1 MATKHRENIKDK
13 GERNLIQ
20 SFDDLLKAVTSL
32 PKRHIAVAA
41 AHDLEVLEAIE
52 HAVRFGLVH
61 ATLVG
66 KKSIIEELAT
76 KHQLDLSSMKI
87 VDAEDAI
94 QAARKAVEM
103 VSNGEAHMLMKG
115 IVDTAN
121 LLRAVL
127 DKEIGLRTGN
137 LICHVAV
144 MEVPGLKRLLFMTD
158 GGMNIAPTLE
168 QKVDILQSALTV
180 ARRFGVQQPKV
191 VPLAA
196 FEQVNP
202 KMQATVDGQALHEMA
217 LAGQFG
223 DALVSGPLAFDG
235 ALVPEAA
242 KHKGI
247 TGPIAGHA
255 DIVLVPYIE
264 VGNVM
269 YKSLVYFGQTKVAGV
284 VVGARKPIVL
294 TSRSDSPEAK
304 FRSIAVASY
313 LANE

>member
-1 MATKHRENIKDK
+1 MIK
-13 GERNLIQ
+13 
-20 SFDDLLKAVTSL
+20 SFDELIEKVSSL
-32 PKRHIAVAA
+32 PKRHLAVAA
-41 AHDLEVLEAIE
+41 AHDLEVLEAVSQ
-52 HAVRFGLVH
+52 AVTFGLVS

-66 KKSIIEELAT
+66 KKAEIEKIAKEHAINLADM
-76 KHQLDLSSMKI
+76 QIL
-87 VDAEDAI
+87 DAEDNI
-94 QAARKAVEM
+94 QAARKAVEL
-103 VSNGEAHMLMKG
+103 VSSGQAHMLMKG

-144 MEVPGLKRLLFMTD
+144 MEVPGLDRLIFMTD

-168 QKVDILQSALTV
+168 QKADILQSALTV
-180 ARRFGVQQPKV
+180 ARKFGVKQPKV
-191 VPLAA
+191 VPIAA

-202 KMQATVDGQALHEMA
+202 NMQATVDGQALHDMA
-217 LAGQFG
+217 LAGEFG
-223 DALVSGPLAFDG
+223 DAIVSGPLAFDG

-247 TGPIAGHA
+247 KDPVAGYA
-255 DIVLVPYIE
+255 DVILVPFIE

-269 YKSLVYFGQTKVAGV
+269 YKSLVYFGNTKVAGI
-284 VVGARKPIVL
+284 VVGAKKPIVL
-294 TSRSDSPEAK
+294 TSRSDTPEAK

-313 LANE
+313 MAAE

>member
-1 MATKHRENIKDK
+1 MIK
-13 GERNLIQ
+13 
-20 SFDDLLKAVTSL
+20 SFDELIEKVSSL
-32 PKRHIAVAA
+32 PKRHLAVAA
-41 AHDLEVLEAIE
+41 AHDLEVLEAVSQ
-52 HAVRFGLVH
+52 AVTFGLVS

-66 KKSIIEELAT
+66 KKAEIEKIAKEHAINLADM
-76 KHQLDLSSMKI
+76 QIL
-87 VDAEDAI
+87 DAEDNI
-94 QAARKAVEM
+94 QAAKKAVEL
-103 VSNGEAHMLMKG
+103 VSSGQAHMLMKG

-144 MEVPGLKRLLFMTD
+144 MEVPGLDRLIYMTD

-168 QKVDILQSALTV
+168 QKADILQSALTV
-180 ARRFGVQQPKV
+180 ARKFGVKQPKV
-191 VPLAA
+191 VPIAA

-202 KMQATVDGQALHEMA
+202 KMQATVDGQALHDMA
-217 LAGQFG
+217 LAGEFG
-223 DALVSGPLAFDG
+223 DAIVSGPLAFDG

-247 TGPIAGHA
+247 KDPVAGYA
-255 DIVLVPYIE
+255 DVILVPFIE

-269 YKSLVYFGQTKVAGV
+269 YKSLVYFGNTKVAGI
-284 VVGARKPIVL
+284 VVGAKKPIVL
-294 TSRSDSPEAK
+294 TSRSDTPEAK

-313 LANE
+313 MAAE

>member
-1 MATKHRENIKDK
+1 MIK
-13 GERNLIQ
+13 
-20 SFDDLLKAVTSL
+20 SFDELLAKVVSL
-32 PKRHIAVAA
+32 PKRHLAVAA
-41 AHDLEVLEAIE
+41 AHDLEVLEAVSQ
-52 HAVRFGLVH
+52 AVNYGLID

-66 KKSIIEELAT
+66 IKSEIEKLAQE
-76 KHQLDLSSMKI
+76 HQIDISKMK
-87 VDAEDAI
+87 VLDAEDNI
-94 QAARKAVEM
+94 QAARKAVEL
-103 VSNGEAHMLMKG
+103 VSTGQAHMLMKG
-115 IVDTAN
+115 IVDTAS

-144 MEVPGLKRLLFMTD
+144 MEIPGLDRLIFMTD
-158 GGMNIAPTLE
+158 GGMNIAPNLE
-168 QKVDILQSALTV
+168 QKADILQSALSV
-180 ARRFGVQQPKV
+180 ARKFGVIQPKV

-202 KMQATVDGQALHEMA
+202 KMQATVDAQALQERA
-217 LAGQFG
+217 LAGEFG
-223 DALVSGPLAFDG
+223 DAIISGPLAFDG

-247 TGPIAGHA
+247 KHPAAGYA
-255 DIVLVPYIE
+255 DIILVPFIE

-269 YKSLVYFGQTKVAGV
+269 YKSLVYFGDTKVAGI

-294 TSRSDSPEAK
+294 TSRSDTPEAK

-313 LANE
+313 MANE

>member
-1 MATKHRENIKDK
+1 LIK
-13 GERNLIQ
+13 
-20 SFDDLLKAVTSL
+20 SFDELIEKVSSL
-32 PKRHIAVAA
+32 PKRHLAVAA
-41 AHDLEVLEAIE
+41 AHDLEVLEAVSQ
-52 HAVRFGLVH
+52 AVTFGLVS

-66 KKSIIEELAT
+66 KKAEIEKIASEHEINLADM
-76 KHQLDLSSMKI
+76 QIL
-87 VDAEDAI
+87 DAEDNI
-94 QAARKAVEM
+94 QSARKAVEL
-103 VSNGEAHMLMKG
+103 VSSGQAHMLMKG

-144 MEVPGLKRLLFMTD
+144 MEVPGLDRLIYMTD

-168 QKVDILQSALTV
+168 QKADILQSALTV
-180 ARRFGVQQPKV
+180 ARKFGVKQPKV
-191 VPLAA
+191 VPIAA

-202 KMQATVDGQALHEMA
+202 KMQATVDGQALHDMA
-217 LAGQFG
+217 LAGEFG
-223 DALVSGPLAFDG
+223 DAIVSGPLAFDG

-247 TGPIAGHA
+247 KDPVAGYA
-255 DIVLVPYIE
+255 DVILVPFIE

-269 YKSLVYFGQTKVAGV
+269 YKSLVYFGNTKVAGI
-284 VVGARKPIVL
+284 VVGAKKPIVL
-294 TSRSDSPEAK
+294 TSRSDTPEAK

-313 LANE
+313 MAAE

>member
-1 MATKHRENIKDK
+1 MIK
-13 GERNLIQ
+13 
-20 SFDDLLKAVTSL
+20 SFDELIEKVSSL
-32 PKRHIAVAA
+32 PKRHLAVAA
-41 AHDLEVLEAIE
+41 AHDLEVLEAVSQ
-52 HAVRFGLVH
+52 AVTFGLVS

-66 KKSIIEELAT
+66 KKAEIEKIASEHEINLADM
-76 KHQLDLSSMKI
+76 QIL
-87 VDAEDAI
+87 DAEDNI
-94 QAARKAVEM
+94 QSARKAVEL
-103 VSNGEAHMLMKG
+103 VSSGQAHMLMKG

-144 MEVPGLKRLLFMTD
+144 MEVPGLDRLIYMTD

-168 QKVDILQSALTV
+168 QKADILQSALTV
-180 ARRFGVQQPKV
+180 ARKFGVKQPKV
-191 VPLAA
+191 VPIAA

-202 KMQATVDGQALHEMA
+202 KMQATVDGQALHDMA
-217 LAGQFG
+217 LAGEFG
-223 DALVSGPLAFDG
+223 DAIVSGPLAFDG

-247 TGPIAGHA
+247 KDPVAGYA
-255 DIVLVPYIE
+255 DVILVPFIE

-269 YKSLVYFGQTKVAGV
+269 YKSLVYFGNTKVAGI
-284 VVGARKPIVL
+284 VVGAKKPIVL
-294 TSRSDSPEAK
+294 TSRSDTPEAK

-313 LANE
+313 MAAE

>member
-1 MATKHRENIKDK
+1 MIK
-13 GERNLIQ
+13 
-20 SFDDLLKAVTSL
+20 SFDELIEKVSSL
-32 PKRHIAVAA
+32 PKRHLAVAA
-41 AHDLEVLEAIE
+41 AHDLEVLEAVSQ
-52 HAVRFGLVH
+52 AVTFGLVS

-66 KKSIIEELAT
+66 KKAEIEKIAKEHAINLADM
-76 KHQLDLSSMKI
+76 QIL
-87 VDAEDAI
+87 DAEDNI
-94 QAARKAVEM
+94 QAARKAVEL
-103 VSNGEAHMLMKG
+103 VSSGQAHMLMKG

-144 MEVPGLKRLLFMTD
+144 MEVPRLDRLIYMTD

-168 QKVDILQSALTV
+168 QKADILQSALTV
-180 ARRFGVQQPKV
+180 ARKFGVKQPKV
-191 VPLAA
+191 VPIAA

-202 KMQATVDGQALHEMA
+202 KMQATVDGQALHDMA
-217 LAGQFG
+217 LAGEFG
-223 DALVSGPLAFDG
+223 DAIVSGPLAFDG

-247 TGPIAGHA
+247 KDPVAGYA
-255 DIVLVPYIE
+255 DVILVPFIE

-269 YKSLVYFGQTKVAGV
+269 YKSLVYFGNTKVAGI
-284 VVGARKPIVL
+284 VVGAKKPIVL
-294 TSRSDSPEAK
+294 TSRSDTPEAK

-313 LANE
+313 MAAE

>member
-1 MATKHRENIKDK
+1 MQILKVIEKERGPLIK
-13 GERNLIQ
+13 
-20 SFDDLLKAVTSL
+20 SFDELIEKVSSL
-32 PKRHIAVAA
+32 PKRHLAVAA
-41 AHDLEVLEAIE
+41 AHDLEVLEAVSQ
-52 HAVRFGLVH
+52 AVTFGLVS

-66 KKSIIEELAT
+66 KKDEIEKIAKEHEIDLADMRII
-76 KHQLDLSSMKI
+76 
-87 VDAEDAI
+87 DAEDNI
-94 QAARKAVEM
+94 QAARKAVEL
-103 VSNGEAHMLMKG
+103 VSSGQAHMLMKG

-144 MEVPGLKRLLFMTD
+144 MEVPGLERLIFMTD

-168 QKVDILQSALTV
+168 QKADILQSALTV
-180 ARRFGVQQPKV
+180 ARKFGVNQPKV
-191 VPLAA
+191 APIAA

-217 LAGQFG
+217 LAGEFG

-247 TGPIAGHA
+247 KDPAAGYA
-255 DIVLVPYIE
+255 DVILVPFIE

-269 YKSLVYFGQTKVAGV
+269 YKALVYFGNTKVAGI
-284 VVGARKPIVL
+284 VVGAKKPIVL
-294 TSRSDSPEAK
+294 TSRSDTPEAK

-313 LANE
+313 MAAE

>member
-1 MATKHRENIKDK
+1 LIK
-13 GERNLIQ
+13 
-20 SFDDLLKAVTSL
+20 SFDELLVKVATL
-32 PKRHIAVAA
+32 PKRHLAVAA
-41 AHDLEVLEAIE
+41 AHDLEVLEAVS
-52 HAVRFGLVH
+52 HAVSYGLVN

-66 KKSIIEELAT
+66 KRAEIERIAQE
-76 KHQLDLSSMKI
+76 HGIDLSAMEI
-87 VDAEDAI
+87 IDAEDNI
-94 QAARKAVEM
+94 QAARKAVEL
-103 VSNGEAHMLMKG
+103 VSTGQAHMLMKG

-144 MEVPGLKRLLFMTD
+144 MEIPGLDRLIFMTD

-168 QKVDILQSALTV
+168 QKADILQSALAV
-180 ARRFGVQQPKV
+180 ARKFGVVQPKV

-217 LAGQFG
+217 LTGEFG

-247 TGPIAGHA
+247 KDPAAGYA
-255 DIVLVPYIE
+255 DIILVPFIE

-269 YKSLVYFGQTKVAGV
+269 YKSLVYFGNTKVAGI
-284 VVGARKPIVL
+284 VVGAKKPIVL
-294 TSRSDSPEAK
+294 TSRSDTPEAK

-313 LANE
+313 MAIE

>member
-1 MATKHRENIKDK
+1 MIK
-13 GERNLIQ
+13 
-20 SFDDLLKAVTSL
+20 SFDELIEKVSSL
-32 PKRHIAVAA
+32 PKRHLAVAA
-41 AHDLEVLEAIE
+41 AHDLEVLEAVSQ
-52 HAVRFGLVH
+52 AVTFGLVS

-66 KKSIIEELAT
+66 KKAEIEKIAKEHAINLADM
-76 KHQLDLSSMKI
+76 QIL
-87 VDAEDAI
+87 DAEDNI
-94 QAARKAVEM
+94 QAARKAVEL
-103 VSNGEAHMLMKG
+103 VSSGQAHMLMKG

-144 MEVPGLKRLLFMTD
+144 MEVPGLDRLIFMTD

-168 QKVDILQSALTV
+168 QKADILQSALTV
-180 ARRFGVQQPKV
+180 ARKFGVKQPKV
-191 VPLAA
+191 VPIAA

-202 KMQATVDGQALHEMA
+202 KMQATVDGQALHDMA
-217 LAGQFG
+217 LAGEFG
-223 DALVSGPLAFDG
+223 DAIVSGPLAFDG

-247 TGPIAGHA
+247 KDPVAGYA
-255 DIVLVPYIE
+255 DVILVPFIE

-269 YKSLVYFGQTKVAGV
+269 YKSLVYFGNTKVAGI
-284 VVGARKPIVL
+284 VVGAKKPIVL
-294 TSRSDSPEAK
+294 TSRSDTPEAK

-313 LANE
+313 MAAE